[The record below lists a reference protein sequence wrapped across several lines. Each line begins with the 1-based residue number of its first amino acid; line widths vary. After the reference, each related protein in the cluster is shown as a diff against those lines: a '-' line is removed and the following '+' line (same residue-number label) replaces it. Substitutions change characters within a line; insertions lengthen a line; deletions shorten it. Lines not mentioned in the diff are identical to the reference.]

1 VATAIP
7 PRAVLDAVFGASFE
21 VGGTDAD
28 LAREDR
34 PF

>member
-7 PRAVLDAVFGASFE
+7 PRAVLDPVFGGSFE

-28 LAREDR
+28 RILEDR
-34 PF
+34 PN